1 MARDVTRASIRPG
14 GGDVRRPETVA
25 IDVTCRLQI
34 LIGQVGVFVA
44 IDDLRGQA
52 RCTRAL
58 AFPLSRDGE
67 LAGDFLDRAVL
78 EPRAEVDVP
87 DHVIEVLN
95 VFGWRLCD
103 QPCAKLHAAG
113 CGYCFPALDPL
124 WFVPVIWFTERHI
137 RLVVRRRR
145 HRLTGLADVRDV
157 LAPGPVPSIFLAN
170 TICLCFGHR
179 RSHLGLGGAS
189 RVLVGDRLTARIDGL
204 DPAHAPVALGCGL
217 GDLDCAA
224 ELYAL
229 SPKRVRATL
238 LFGRLDG

>member
-14 GGDVRRPETVA
+14 GGDVRRPET
-25 IDVTCRLQI
+25 
-34 LIGQVGVFVA
+34 VA

-113 CGYCFPALDPL
+113 CGYCFPA
-124 WFVPVIWFTERHI
+124 
-137 RLVVRRRR
+137 
-145 HRLTGLADVRDV
+145 
-157 LAPGPVPSIFLAN
+157 
-170 TICLCFGHR
+170 
-179 RSHLGLGGAS
+179 
-189 RVLVGDRLTARIDGL
+189 
-204 DPAHAPVALGCGL
+204 
-217 GDLDCAA
+217 
-224 ELYAL
+224 
-229 SPKRVRATL
+229 
-238 LFGRLDG
+238 